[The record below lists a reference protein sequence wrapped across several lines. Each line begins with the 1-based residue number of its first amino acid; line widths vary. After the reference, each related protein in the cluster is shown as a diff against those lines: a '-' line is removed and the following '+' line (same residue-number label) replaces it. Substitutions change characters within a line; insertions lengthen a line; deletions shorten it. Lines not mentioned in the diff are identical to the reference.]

1 MDLHQRAV
9 ETLGEQIAT
18 VKELLADAED
28 EEEKAMYKIKLSELR
43 KRKLERLDDVYM
55 STLTGRGPTTNNND
69 RITTDAVHPA
79 SSSSSHSNP

>member
-28 EEEKAMYKIKLSELR
+28 EEEKAMYKSKLSELR

-69 RITTDAVHPA
+69 RITTDAVQPA